1 MMHLKKPNI
10 FSPRALRSVFFGC
23 RLGHVRYIRLFDIRN
38 HLFRFPFLRR
48 NTLKQRPRG
57 LQQGGIMTIMLCGYG
72 LVFLLIVIWTFQ
84 IIGQYQAFNRESNV
98 HRIQVSKHPHRR

>member
-1 MMHLKKPNI
+1 
-10 FSPRALRSVFFGC
+10 
-23 RLGHVRYIRLFDIRN
+23 
-38 HLFRFPFLRR
+38 
-48 NTLKQRPRG
+48 
-57 LQQGGIMTIMLCGYG
+57 MTIMLCGYG